1 MNYCKILVVLLMLL
15 PAYLFAQQTTTKQP
29 NITGLWTGTI
39 YNDSAQQNYKY
50 EVAISEKNGKF
61 SGYSHTW
68 FVIEGK
74 EYFAVKKVS
83 VNVAKDGKVVVVD
96 DGLIVH
102 NLPEL
107 PVKYSKQLNVLD
119 LNAGTPK
126 ISLEGVFVT
135 NRTKQYKSLTG
146 TVKLKFNSNLWQSAL
161 IPNLKKLNIN
171 NELTQT
177 EMAYIPASNNTVE
190 SR

>member
-1 MNYCKILVVLLMLL
+1 MHYCKTLLVMLMLL
-15 PAYLFAQQTTTKQP
+15 PAFLFAQENNQKQ
-29 NITGLWTGTI
+29 NALTGLWTGSI
-39 YNDSAQQNYKY
+39 YNDSTQQNYKY
-50 EVAISEKNGKF
+50 EIAISEKNGKY

-68 FVIEGK
+68 FTIEGK

-83 VNVAKDGKVVVVD
+83 VKIAKDGKVVVVD

-119 LNAGTPK
+119 VPANGIK
-126 ISLEGVFVT
+126 SSLHGVFVT
-135 NRTKQYKSLTG
+135 NRTKQYQSITG
-146 TVKLKFNSNLWQSAL
+146 SVKLQYNENLWQSAL
-161 IPNLKKLNIN
+161 IPNLKKLNIQ

-177 EMAYIPASNNTVE
+177 DMTYKPASNTAVE
-190 SR
+190 SK